1 MNTEKMMR
9 TLRLRK
15 VVVRECFQGFF
26 RLCKGIMIVERERSA
41 QSTPTARHPA
51 IGVEETLRSS

>member
-15 VVVRECFQGFF
+15 VVARECFQGFF
-26 RLCKGIMIVERERSA
+26 RPCKGIMIVERVVDD
-41 QSTPTARHPA
+41 
-51 IGVEETLRSS
+51 IK

>member
-15 VVVRECFQGFF
+15 VVARECVQGFF
-26 RLCKGIMIVERERSA
+26 RPCKGIMIVERVVDD
-41 QSTPTARHPA
+41 
-51 IGVEETLRSS
+51 IK